1 MTRPN
6 VYTIESGWWNFVRP
20 IEAWNRSKYLSVKMA
35 PSAGSNMAN
44 TPQRLPN
51 FSSKL
56 SPVSTTASFAALPSI
71 REESLYRRIW
81 GSSDGRIG
89 YDKGWKKRRVCLF
102 YKRHVLERGED
113 GGDDKNMGGKYR
125 WNTSA
130 TPPTCFANSTFSS
143 SILFPWISSEE
154 LNASLSKD

>member
-1 MTRPN
+1 MFIRSSRGDEISLGQSKRETVRNISPSKWLPAQDRTWPTHPN
-6 VYTIESGWWNFVRP
+6 VCLIFRQNYRP
-20 IEAWNRSKYLSVKMA
+20 FPPLPRSLLCHRFERNRCIVEY
-35 PSAGSNMAN
+35 G
-44 TPQRLPN
+44 
-51 FSSKL
+51 
-56 SPVSTTASFAALPSI
+56 
-71 REESLYRRIW
+71 
-81 GSSDGRIG
+81 DGRIG